1 MEVTIRT
8 QHFMSR
14 IDCKIEDNNLYV
26 GTTRIDFTEFDL
38 SNIKHITIFEGNTVV
53 VSLVEN
59 DYNVID
65 VALVYRD
72 CHFIAYKDKSI

>member
-14 IDCKIEDNNLYV
+14 IACRIEDNNLYV

-38 SNIKHITIFEGNTVV
+38 ANIKHITIFEGNTVV
-53 VSLVEN
+53 VSLVTN
-59 DYNVID
+59 DYDVID
-65 VALVYRD
+65 GALVYKD
-72 CHFIAYKDKSI
+72 CHFIAYKDK

>member
-1 MEVTIRT
+1 MKVTIRI

-14 IDCKIEDNNLYV
+14 IACKIENNNLYI

-38 SNIKHITIFEGNTVV
+38 ANIKHITIFEADTVV
-53 VSLVEN
+53 VSLVTN
-59 DYNVID
+59 NYDVID
-65 VALVYRD
+65 VALVYKD

>member
-14 IDCKIEDNNLYV
+14 IVCKIEDNNLCV

-38 SNIKHITIFEGNTVV
+38 SNIKHITIFEGDTVV
-53 VSLVEN
+53 VSLVAN
-59 DYNVID
+59 NYDVTD
-65 VALVYRD
+65 VALVYKD